1 MVLLAHA
8 KHAPCPYHRRSA
20 SLAEKE
26 SARSA
31 ILGTRTSRDPRILN
45 VVSAALI
52 ASLMI
57 LKKVLTQMMMHDVE
71 SDQHTTPNA
80 HGSIVVKW
88 LASQLRYA
96 KQ

>member
-1 MVLLAHA
+1 MVLLTHA

-20 SLAEKE
+20 TLAEKE

-31 ILGTRTSRDPRILN
+31 ILGTGTSRDPRILN
-45 VVSAALI
+45 VVSAALN

-57 LKKVLTQMMMHDVE
+57 LMKVLTQMILPDVE
-71 SDQHTTPNA
+71 SVQHTTPNA

-88 LASQLRYA
+88 LAS
-96 KQ
+96 